1 MNIGNGNRGN
11 GNSGNVNSDNRR
23 EVFAKAFCWVFF
35 FVLMGHITVKA
46 AAASAP
52 ITITETSLPRSADV
66 AAMPVRIAAPRT
78 GRALPVILFSHGAY
92 SSKDDYSVLLDHW
105 AAHGYVVIA
114 VTHRDSTRLG
124 TTRGGNDPRFMTWRL
139 DDMKQ
144 VLDSLPQLLSALPG
158 LVERTDSSKIA
169 ATGHSFGGL
178 IAQTLAG
185 ATLRDPATGT
195 AVSHRQPTIRA
206 AIIFSGAGAMPPV
219 LGAEDFAALAVPT
232 LVTVGTEDLK
242 QAPNLSGY
250 EWRRQPYDLI
260 PAGQKYLLTLEGAD
274 HYLGGSVG
282 RDDLARSAQAD
293 DFVAAF
299 QAASTL
305 FLDAWLKDD
314 KAAKSRLSGLPSTAA
329 PFAAHATLQQR

>member
-1 MNIGNGNRGN
+1 MSISSERKVF
-11 GNSGNVNSDNRR
+11 SRSFCPRTLCA
-23 EVFAKAFCWVFF
+23 VFALSLLSIMTARPDSGAK
-35 FVLMGHITVKA
+35 TA
-46 AAASAP
+46 AAANSISVA
-52 ITITETSLPRSADV
+52 ETALPRAAD
-66 AAMPVRIAAPRT
+66 APAMPIRVAAPRT
-78 GRALPVILFSHGAY
+78 GAALPVVLFSHGAY

-105 AAHGYVVIA
+105 AARGYVVVA

-124 TTRGGNDPRFMTWRL
+124 TVRGSNDPRYMVWRL

-144 VLDSLPQLLSALPG
+144 VLSALPQLLSAVPG
-158 LVERTDSSKIA
+158 LVARTDFSKIA

-178 IAQTLAG
+178 IAQSLAG
-185 ATLRDPATGT
+185 ATLRDPVTGATI
-195 AVSHRQPTIRA
+195 SHRQPAIRA

-219 LGAEDFAALAVPT
+219 LGAEDFAALDVPT

-242 QAPNLSGY
+242 QVPNLSGY
-250 EWRRQPYDLI
+250 EWRRQPYDLV
-260 PAGQKYLLTLEGAD
+260 PAGRKYLLTLAGAD

-282 RDDLARSAQAD
+282 RDDLPRSTQAD

-314 KAAKSRLSGLPSTAA
+314 KAAQRRLENLPET
-329 PFAAHATLQQR
+329 PTTFAAHATLQQR